1 VAEPSLTFLGGAG
14 TVTGSRFLV
23 QHGGARVLVD
33 AGLFQGL
40 RELRRRNWQPFPLPP
55 SQLDAVVL
63 THAHLD
69 HCGYLP
75 RLVKEGFVGPVYATE
90 GTAEL
95 AAVVLRDSARIQEE
109 DARFAVEKGTSRHEH
124 PEPLYDSDDAE
135 AAIARLHP
143 VAFRQD
149 HEVAEGVVARLR
161 PAGHILGASTVLLTV
176 GGRSVLFSGDLGR
189 PQHPLL
195 LAPDPAPEATVAVVE
210 STYGDRAHADV
221 TGTLAEPLRR
231 TLERGG
237 VVLVPAF
244 AVDRTEVIL
253 MELRRLM
260 AEGKVPAVPV
270 FVDSPMALETLDIYR
285 RALREGS
292 PELRPDVAT
301 DPDPFDPG
309 DLREARTVEESVA
322 LNDPGR
328 PCIIVSASGMAT
340 GGRVVH
346 HLAGLLP
353 DPRNTVVL
361 VGYQAVGTRARD
373 LTEGARQLKIHGRY
387 VPVRADVVDCQEFSV
402 HADADELLAWLATAP
417 APPSATYVV
426 HGERAASE
434 RLAGRVGTELDRM
447 AVCPR
452 PGERV
457 LIR

>member
-1 VAEPSLTFLGGAG
+1 MAEPSLTFLGGTG

-23 QHGGARVLVD
+23 QHGRTKVLVD

-69 HCGYLP
+69 HCGFLP
-75 RLVKEGFVGPVYATE
+75 RLVKEGFVGPVLATE
-90 GTAEL
+90 GTLAL

-109 DARFAVEKGTSRHEH
+109 DARYAAEKGTSRHEH
-124 PEPLYDSDDAE
+124 PAPLYDSADAE
-135 AAIARLHP
+135 AAIARFHP
-143 VAFRQD
+143 VPFRQD
-149 HEVAEGVVARLR
+149 HEVADGVVARLS
-161 PAGHILGASTVLLTV
+161 PAGHILGASTVRLSA
-176 GGRSVLFSGDLGR
+176 GDRSVLFSGDLGR
-189 PQHPLL
+189 PHHPLL
-195 LAPDPAPEATVAVVE
+195 APPDPAPAAAVTVVE
-210 STYGDRAHADV
+210 STYGDRTHADL

-231 TLERGG
+231 TLQRGG
-237 VVLVPAF
+237 VVLIPAF
-244 AVDRTEVIL
+244 AVDRTEVVL

-260 AEGKVPAVPV
+260 AEEKVPRVPV
-270 FVDSPMALETLDIYR
+270 FVDSPMALETLEIYR

-292 PELRPDVAT
+292 PELRRDVAA

-309 DLREARTVEESVA
+309 DLRESRTVEDSVA

-361 VGYQAVGTRARD
+361 VGYQAAGTRARD
-373 LTEGARQLKIHGRY
+373 LADGARQLKIHGRY
-387 VPVRADVVDCQEFSV
+387 VPVRADIVDCPEFSV
-402 HADADELLAWLATAP
+402 HADAGELVAWLATAP
-417 APPSATYVV
+417 TPPTATYVV

-434 RLAGRVGTELDRM
+434 RLADRVRTELDRL
-447 AVCPR
+447 AVCPH